1 VEENNLSASLA
12 QIATALS
19 NFLAERRGVPLILG
33 FIMVALNFVCQFIPA
48 LGWFAE
54 YHVLLHLGVLFAIGG
69 TLLSSVL

>member
-1 VEENNLSASLA
+1 MEENNLSASLA

-33 FIMVALNFVCQFIPA
+33 FILVVLNFICQFVPA

>member
-1 VEENNLSASLA
+1 MEENNLSASLA

-33 FIMVALNFVCQFIPA
+33 FIMVALNFVCQFFPA